1 MILSDVHFKIISPT
15 TVRTIDS
22 NTRVNTYEMI
32 AREESSYGI
41 LVGVLMEEEV

>member
-15 TVRTIDS
+15 TVQTTDS

-32 AREESSYGI
+32 AREVSSYSI
-41 LVGVLMEEEV
+41 LVGVVMEEEV